1 MALVRLCRAWFRR
14 SKGEPMFSAWKVEKA
29 VQALVDEAQA
39 LVDRLEGAK
48 PHVLDAY
55 AATGRYWRAVY
66 LADGLRLDEIG
77 SWKTADVTRFAKATE
92 GRIAALRKARDYEKG
107 DVLAIWLHTARG
119 VTEPRVKPPVLALW
133 QLLLTA
139 GPNADSMA
147 AEMIAEAGLP
157 PDAGR
162 SIPAGFGEDGRG

>member
-1 MALVRLCRAWFRR
+1 
-14 SKGEPMFSAWKVEKA
+14 MFSAWKVEKA

-55 AATGRYWRAVY
+55 AATGRYWRAAY
-66 LADGLRLDEIG
+66 LAEGVRLDKIG
-77 SWKTADVTRFAKATE
+77 MWKPADVTRFAKTAQ
-92 GRIAALRKARDYEKG
+92 GRIAALRKARDYELG
-107 DVLAIWLHTARG
+107 DGLAIWLHTARSI
-119 VTEPRVKPPVLALW
+119 TEPRVKPPVLALW
-133 QLLLTA
+133 QLLQAA

-147 AEMIAEAGLP
+147 AERIAGAGLP

-162 SIPAGFGEDGRG
+162 TIPAGFGDDGRV